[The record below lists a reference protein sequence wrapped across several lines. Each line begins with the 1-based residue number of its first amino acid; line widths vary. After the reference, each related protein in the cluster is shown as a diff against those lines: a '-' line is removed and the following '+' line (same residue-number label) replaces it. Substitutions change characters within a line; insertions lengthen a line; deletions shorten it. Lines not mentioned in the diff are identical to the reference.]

1 MGALGYGC
9 YMSNEPATVFAF
21 PPSNHPIISVKP
33 RPTKVRGLSPKVP
46 AKATMTVLKTT
57 IMEKTSAREA
67 KKTNVAMRRATTS
80 TAEIAQ
86 DIIGRDHK
94 SDSESESESYYSNE
108 FEDKIHINS
117 HQNLIQLQRD
127 RVADAR
133 RFVENI
139 TNNPDPIEATKRSHM
154 TKVNSNKLKAKERDH
169 ALRQESGMYHDSET
183 LQQKLNEL
191 QSQLTSLTH
200 SEKTLNTRLNE
211 STIYLTNLA
220 EKKKKLLNNN

>member
-80 TAEIAQ
+80 TGALGLFGTSLSSSAAATA
-86 DIIGRDHK
+86 IIGGK
-94 SDSESESESYYSNE
+94 
-108 FEDKIHINS
+108 
-117 HQNLIQLQRD
+117 
-127 RVADAR
+127 
-133 RFVENI
+133 
-139 TNNPDPIEATKRSHM
+139 
-154 TKVNSNKLKAKERDH
+154 
-169 ALRQESGMYHDSET
+169 
-183 LQQKLNEL
+183 
-191 QSQLTSLTH
+191 
-200 SEKTLNTRLNE
+200 
-211 STIYLTNLA
+211 IYLIAKILVG
-220 EKKKKLLNNN
+220 KI